1 MREQMG
7 RLIRGGSGPRDSREL
22 DRHVGARLRD
32 RRIMLGLTQTEL
44 ARLIGV
50 TCQQLHK
57 YERGIDRITAG
68 QLFKLAAVL
77 NVDLGYFYERLA
89 TN

>member
-1 MREQMG
+1 
-7 RLIRGGSGPRDSREL
+7 
-22 DRHVGARLRD
+22 
-32 RRIMLGLTQTEL
+32 
-44 ARLIGV
+44 V

-68 QLFKLAAVL
+68 QLFKLAAAL
-77 NVDLGYFYERLA
+77 NVDLEYFYERLA